1 MTRTPWCVHL
11 PYNRETKLRKHPDQK
26 SQICNLKTCGW
37 VPVGLSSPLSPCL
50 CLRASWPA
58 FLSASDIS
66 MSVFVSVSVS
76 VRAAVCMLVSLSLF
90 PSLPLPHSPSFPS
103 VICCLNFL
111 WLFMFASLACTALK
125 HATINTGFTRGE
137 ACADH
142 VVAIDSGVDMPEISR
157 VLVCV

>member
-90 PSLPLPHSPSFPS
+90 PSLPLPLSPSSPLSLFAFCDLLSELSLAIHVCESRLHSP
-103 VICCLNFL
+103 
-111 WLFMFASLACTALK
+111 
-125 HATINTGFTRGE
+125 E
-137 ACADH
+137 ACNNQYRIHERRSLCGPRRCNRLGRRYA
-142 VVAIDSGVDMPEISR
+142 
-157 VLVCV
+157 